1 MSQRNN
7 RDYRLYGGKKMAD
20 ERNYERRIVIDPKV
34 HFGKPCIAGT
44 RIPVENVLELI
55 QENIPFTEIVEK
67 YYPDLDIEDIKACAR
82 YATDLVRS
90 EEIHVEL
97 A

>member
-1 MSQRNN
+1 
-7 RDYRLYGGKKMAD
+7 MAD
-20 ERNYERRIVIDPKV
+20 KRNYERRIVIDPKV

-44 RIPVENVLELI
+44 RIPVVDVLELI
-55 QENIPFTEIVEK
+55 QENIPFTEIVKK
-67 YYPDLDIEDIKACAR
+67 YYPDLEIEDIKACVK

-90 EEIHVEL
+90 EEIHAEL

>member
-1 MSQRNN
+1 MKEN
-7 RDYRLYGGKKMAD
+7 YRK
-20 ERNYERRIVIDPKV
+20 RIVINPEI
-34 HFGKPCIAGT
+34 HLGKPSIAGT

-55 QENIPFTEIVEK
+55 QEGIHFEDIIAK
-67 YYPDLDIEDIKACAR
+67 YYPDLNIEDIKACAQ

-90 EEIHVEL
+90 EEIFIR

>member
-1 MSQRNN
+1 MKEN
-7 RDYRLYGGKKMAD
+7 YRK
-20 ERNYERRIVIDPKV
+20 RIVINPEI
-34 HFGKPCIAGT
+34 HLGKPSIAGT

-55 QENIPFTEIVEK
+55 QEGIHFDDIIAK
-67 YYPDLDIEDIKACAR
+67 YYPDLNIEDIKACAQ

-90 EEIHVEL
+90 EEIFIR

>member
-1 MSQRNN
+1 MKDKREYK
-7 RDYRLYGGKKMAD
+7 D
-20 ERNYERRIVIDPKV
+20 RIVIEPQI

-55 QENIPFTEIVEK
+55 QEGITFVEIIDM
-67 YYPDLDIEDIKACAR
+67 YYPDLEIEDIKACAK
-82 YATDLVRS
+82 YATDLVKH
-90 EEIHVEL
+90 EEIHIGV

>member
-1 MSQRNN
+1 MV
-7 RDYRLYGGKKMAD
+7 DK
-20 ERNYERRIVIDPKV
+20 RNYERRIVIDPKV

-44 RIPVENVLELI
+44 RIPVEEVLDLI

-67 YYPDLDIEDIKACAR
+67 YYPDLEIEDIKACVK

-90 EEIHVEL
+90 EEIHAEL

>member
-1 MSQRNN
+1 MA
-7 RDYRLYGGKKMAD
+7 GK
-20 ERNYERRIVIDPKV
+20 RNYERRVVIDPKV

-44 RIPVENVLELI
+44 RIPVEDVLELI

-67 YYPDLDIEDIKACAR
+67 YYPNIEIEDIKACVQ

-90 EEIHVEL
+90 EEIHAEL

>member
-1 MSQRNN
+1 
-7 RDYRLYGGKKMAD
+7 MAD
-20 ERNYERRIVIDPKV
+20 KRKYENRIVIDPKV

-44 RIPVENVLELI
+44 RIPVEDVLELI
-55 QENIPFTEIVEK
+55 QENIPFTEIIEK
-67 YYPDLDIEDIKACAR
+67 YYPDLKIEDVKACAR

-90 EEIHVEL
+90 EEIHAEL